1 MQFYKIFVKFRENL
15 GSRFFRDFL
24 CFFYLKTSI
33 LPHFLQNVQILP
45 NFANFRKFREI
56 RENRNLGGKIEVF
69 KQEKPYFLAKNRGG
83 GLSGSGLA
91 DRQVEGRRDKIAE
104 NWEISIPSRGIF
116 CTFLRPRAPSTLI
129 WENFWKHSG
138 KITNLHF

>member
-1 MQFYKIFVKFRENL
+1 MMKKMQFYKIFVKFRENL

-69 KQEKPYFLAKNRGG
+69 K
-83 GLSGSGLA
+83 
-91 DRQVEGRRDKIAE
+91 
-104 NWEISIPSRGIF
+104 
-116 CTFLRPRAPSTLI
+116 
-129 WENFWKHSG
+129 
-138 KITNLHF
+138 